1 MARAVAELI
10 RSDPSLTRRA
20 AHHLSRLAEEG
31 HGTAAGDV
39 LEWRQLL
46 ETYAPERLRKF
57 LVSDSSRAQ
66 RLRQS
71 SPFLAV
77 LSPQERDRLM
87 GVMEKLR

>member
-1 MARAVAELI
+1 VRVAQLL

-20 AHHLSRLAEEG
+20 AHHLSRLADG
-31 HGTAAGDV
+31 GQGTAAGDAS
-39 LEWRQLL
+39 EWRQVL
-46 ETYAPERLRKF
+46 ETSVPERLREF

-87 GVMEKLR
+87 AMMETLR